1 MYGHEFKEL
10 RLEQGITQ
18 KEACS
23 GICSESK
30 LSRWENDQV
39 EVEFSTAMKLL
50 NRIHITS
57 HEFMGWSK
65 FSPRPEID
73 PELSEATEKENIP
86 FLKRV
91 TQKQLSIIK
100 IIISLTYLWLLI
112 YVINFLSSNIKI
124 TCLLLTKKSFLQFF
138 QKSIYGVNTIF
149 QRLVHQFFY
158 SILSKFMVVQCKS
171 FVILTVLKKLKLVL
185 T

>member
-1 MYGHEFKEL
+1 MYGNEFKEL